1 MTPQSTSPACDSA
14 VSDQPSTDEAVDRRE
29 RGREY
34 ADANDRWQAILD
46 RFTAADKQKQR
57 TIILSGYGAS
67 LSIRRDRLILQD
79 GAIGKKPDAITLH
92 RGVHGVAKIILL
104 DVSGNLTFDA
114 LRWCREQRIIV
125 SILDYRADLCAQLVP
140 DGEQSDAVL
149 RRAQYLAHETGRA
162 VQISQ
167 EIVRRKLRSQAA
179 TLTNFLPTD
188 DHAADVL
195 GSSLAWLE
203 METPPPWLCQID
215 KLLSLEG
222 RCANAYFEAWKG
234 FPLKWAKPDTKKISP
249 HWLTF
254 TERASPLAPWENARH
269 AVSPI
274 NATLN
279 YAYSLLESQVRLAL
293 LKQGFD
299 PACGF
304 LHVDRRGHEALVYDL
319 MECHRAEVD
328 ALVLAFL
335 KKTKLRAGDFIKVM
349 DGSCRAHPALAR
361 YIVTSC
367 RIRQSAIDKTARDVR
382 DLLMKGGEQ

>member
-1 MTPQSTSPACDSA
+1 MTTVSPT
-14 VSDQPSTDEAVDRRE
+14 VPNEAIDWRE

-34 ADANDRWQAILD
+34 ANASDRWQTAYD
-46 RFTAADKQKQR
+46 RFAAADKQKQR
-57 TIILSGYGAS
+57 TLILSGYGAS
-67 LSIRRDRLILQD
+67 LSIRRDCLIVQD
-79 GAIGKKPDAITLH
+79 GATGNKLDVLTLY

-104 DVSGNLTFDA
+104 DVSGSCTFDA
-114 LRWCREQRIIV
+114 LRWCREQRITV

-149 RRAQYLAHETGRA
+149 RRAQYLAHEAGKA
-162 VQISQ
+162 VEIAQ

-179 TLTNFLPTD
+179 LLKAFFASD
-188 DHAADVL
+188 DHAADTL
-195 GSSLAWLE
+195 RSALAWLD
-203 METPPPWLCQID
+203 METTPPWLCLID

-234 FPLKWAKPDTKKISP
+234 LPLKWAKPDAKKIPP

-254 TERASPLAPWENARH
+254 AGRASPLAPWENARH

-279 YAYSLLESQVRLAL
+279 YAYALLEAQVRLAL

-328 ALVLAFL
+328 ALALAFL
-335 KKTKLRAGDFIKVM
+335 KKTTLRAGDFIKVV
-349 DGSCRAHPALAR
+349 DGSCRAHPALAK
-361 YIVTSC
+361 YIVATC

-382 DLLMKGGEQ
+382 DLLLGGRAAQPTTQG